1 MNWGYKIAFLYGGFV
16 VIVLASVL
24 FAMTQRVDLVT
35 ENYYDKELKFQDQI
49 DRNSRTR
56 ALKEKTE
63 IQIIENSIKLK
74 FPNLP
79 DKNNPKDF
87 ILLYRPS
94 DPSKDIKLPVY
105 ADSLCFQHI
114 PTDKLA
120 KGFWKIKLN
129 WTSGGAEYSDE
140 GIINIP

>member
-16 VIVLASVL
+16 VIVLASVV

-35 ENYYDKELKFQDQI
+35 NNYYDKGISFQDQI

-63 IQIIENSIKLK
+63 ILIIENSIKLK

-79 DKNNPKDF
+79 DKNNPKDY

-94 DPSKDIKLPVY
+94 DPSKDIKMPVS
-105 ADSLCFQHI
+105 ADSLCFQRI

-140 GIINIP
+140 GMINIH

>member
-16 VIVLASVL
+16 MIVLASVF
-24 FAMTQRVDLVT
+24 FAMTQSVDLVT

-63 IQIIENSIKLK
+63 IGIIENSIKLK

-79 DKNNPKDF
+79 DKNNPKDY

-94 DPSKDIKLPVY
+94 DPAKDIKLPVS
-105 ADSLCFQHI
+105 ADSLCFQGI
-114 PTDKLA
+114 STDKLA

-140 GIINIP
+140 VMINIP